1 LAENIAIVVMAR
13 SLPGWAPDA
22 IVTGRHAGV
31 HRAETMPEHSV
42 SMFHDMASHTSMTS
56 DRPPM
61 KPTPVK
67 STPIKLTPPRQTPVK
82 PERT

>member
-1 LAENIAIVVMAR
+1 
-13 SLPGWAPDA
+13 
-22 IVTGRHAGV
+22 
-31 HRAETMPEHSV
+31 MPEHSV
-42 SMFHDMASHTSMTS
+42 PMFHDMASHTSMTS

>member
-1 LAENIAIVVMAR
+1 MA
-13 SLPGWAPDA
+13 
-22 IVTGRHAGV
+22 
-31 HRAETMPEHSV
+31 
-42 SMFHDMASHTSMTS
+42 FHTSMTS